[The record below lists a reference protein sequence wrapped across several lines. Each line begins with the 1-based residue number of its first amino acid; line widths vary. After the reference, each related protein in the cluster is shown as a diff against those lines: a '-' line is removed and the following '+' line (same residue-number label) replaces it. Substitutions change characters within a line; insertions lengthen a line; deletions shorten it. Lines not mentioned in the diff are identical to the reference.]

1 MNLLM
6 QFSEYCL
13 LLIKYGISIKVVWPE
28 MFSLSCAAADAFI
41 IAKAV

>member
-28 MFSLSCAAADAFI
+28 MFSLSP
-41 IAKAV
+41 VLLQTLPL